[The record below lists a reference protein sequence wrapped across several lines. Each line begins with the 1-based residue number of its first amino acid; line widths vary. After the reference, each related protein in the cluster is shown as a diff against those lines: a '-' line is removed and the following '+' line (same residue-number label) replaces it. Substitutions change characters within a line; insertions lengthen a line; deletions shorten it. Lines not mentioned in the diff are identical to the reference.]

1 MAFQYHVREMTAETS
16 AEEFVT
22 RFVRVE
28 RFLPFCQQCGSY
40 DTRWTCPPFDFDPMT
55 IWQSYTGL
63 RLYARILQADVPE
76 QPLDEAVAALK
87 QEKRL
92 YRQELQRWERE
103 TPGSQMLLAGTCDQC
118 ETCEKVQGHPCGRP
132 ELLRYSIEAL
142 GGDVEGCLQHYSE
155 RFKTILTQQTELKAK
170 RAELEQ
176 QQAEDAELTSHME
189 LAADTLEQADTA
201 IMKWDEYQIRALVE
215 SVRILS
221 KDEVLVRLKSGI
233 EKIEKI

>member
-1 MAFQYHVREMTAETS
+1 MAFQYHVREMTAETI

-28 RFLPFCQQCGSY
+28 KFLPFCQQCGSY

-55 IWQSYTGL
+55 IWQSYRGL
-63 RLYARILQADVPE
+63 RLYARILQADTPE
-76 QPLDEAVAALK
+76 QPLDVAVAALK

-118 ETCEKVQGHPCGRP
+118 EVCEKVQGHPCGRP

-142 GGDVEGCLQHYSE
+142 GGDVEGCLRRYFHMP
-155 RFKTILTQQTELKAK
+155 ILWGRDGKAP
-170 RAELEQ
+170 
-176 QQAEDAELTSHME
+176 
-189 LAADTLEQADTA
+189 
-201 IMKWDEYQIRALVE
+201 EYL
-215 SVRILS
+215 
-221 KDEVLVRLKSGI
+221 VLVGGLLVK
-233 EKIEKI
+233 

>member
-1 MAFQYHVREMTAETS
+1 MLFQYHIREMTVETS

-22 RFVRVE
+22 RFVHVE
-28 RFLPFCQQCGSY
+28 KFLPFCQQCGSY
-40 DTRWTCPPFDFDPMT
+40 NTRWTCPPFDFDPMT
-55 IWQSYTGL
+55 IWQSYRGL

-76 QPLDEAVAALK
+76 QPLDVAVAALK

-142 GGDVEGCLQHYSE
+142 GGDVSQTISQCLGE
-155 RFKTILTQQTELKAK
+155 RPLWAEAGKLPPHFILLGGLLLPRQTL
-170 RAELEQ
+170 
-176 QQAEDAELTSHME
+176 
-189 LAADTLEQADTA
+189 
-201 IMKWDEYQIRALVE
+201 
-215 SVRILS
+215 
-221 KDEVLVRLKSGI
+221 
-233 EKIEKI
+233 

>member
-1 MAFQYHVREMTAETS
+1 MPFQYHVREMTAETS
-16 AEEFVT
+16 AEDFVT
-22 RFVRVE
+22 HFVHVE
-28 RFLPFCQQCGSY
+28 KFLPFCQQCGSY
-40 DTRWTCPPFDFDPMT
+40 NTRWTCPPFDFDPMT

-132 ELLRYSIEAL
+132 KLLRYSIEAL
-142 GGDVEGCLQHYSE
+142 GGDVEGCLQYYFHLPMLWG
-155 RFKTILTQQTELKAK
+155 RDGKAP
-170 RAELEQ
+170 
-176 QQAEDAELTSHME
+176 D
-189 LAADTLEQADTA
+189 
-201 IMKWDEYQIRALVE
+201 YF
-215 SVRILS
+215 
-221 KDEVLVRLKSGI
+221 VLVGGLLTK
-233 EKIEKI
+233 

>member
-1 MAFQYHVREMTAETS
+1 MAFQYHVREMAAETS

-28 RFLPFCQQCGSY
+28 KFLPFCQQCGSY
-40 DTRWTCPPFDFDPMT
+40 NTRWTCPPFDFDPMT
-55 IWQSYTGL
+55 IWQSYRGL
-63 RLYARILQADVPE
+63 RLYARILQADTPE
-76 QPLDEAVAALK
+76 QPLDEALAALK

-142 GGDVEGCLQHYSE
+142 GGDVEGCLQHYFHLPMLWG
-155 RFKTILTQQTELKAK
+155 RDGKAP
-170 RAELEQ
+170 
-176 QQAEDAELTSHME
+176 D
-189 LAADTLEQADTA
+189 
-201 IMKWDEYQIRALVE
+201 YFALVGG
-215 SVRILS
+215 LLT
-221 KDEVLVRLKSGI
+221 K
-233 EKIEKI
+233 